1 MRVIIPVNC
10 PHIYTTAAIVGKI
23 VNPLIYVGCFTS
35 TKLGNFSRKK
45 KIINDVIHVLL
56 INTMQCLHFAMAAN
70 GGHVTLKWLASFL
83 SIISVLSCGRM
94 ILWRIILNF
103 KRKEL
108 I

>member
-35 TKLGNFSRKK
+35 SKLGNFSRKK

-70 GGHVTLKWLASFL
+70 GGHVTLKWLAAFFFEHHFSTFMWSSDTSENHL
-83 SIISVLSCGRM
+83 RL
-94 ILWRIILNF
+94 
-103 KRKEL
+103 
-108 I
+108 